1 MLARVVSENKNVI
14 ELVHIKK
21 KCTKTVISASSSEE
35 KNRWVALINSQIVKM
50 QYSFASLDKVLK

>member
-1 MLARVVSENKNVI
+1 MSENKNVI